1 MSIDNRQSA
10 GASGQTM
17 ENRPENMDSV
27 PVAYG
32 RWSVVSILAQVFS
45 VVFHPL
51 FIPFYVIGFLINY
64 HPSYFSGFSFYAKF
78 EIMRSVF
85 VNTILFPAF
94 ALLVMKGLGFV
105 RSVFLHTQQDRIGP
119 YLANMIFYFWMA
131 RVFFNY
137 KPEITP
143 ILASFMTG
151 VFLTTA
157 IALIAN
163 IFYKI
168 SMHAIGCGGML
179 GIFIIIMNSNTMLM
193 TWPLSIAL
201 LITGL
206 ACTSRLLVSKHT
218 PAEIYLGLAVGLV
231 CQFAAAIAIL

>member
-1 MSIDNRQSA
+1 MSIDNRQQSTDDRR
-10 GASGQTM
+10 QDI
-17 ENRPENMDSV
+17 NDVSV
-27 PVAYG
+27 VYG
-32 RWSVVSILAQVFS
+32 RWSVVSILAHFFS

-51 FIPFYVIGFLINY
+51 FIPFYVVAFLINF
-64 HPSYFSGFSFYAKF
+64 HPSYFSGLGFYTKF
-78 EIMRSVF
+78 ELLRSTA

-105 RSVFLHTQQDRIGP
+105 KSFMLYSREDRIGP
-119 YLANMIFYFWMA
+119 YLVNMIFYFWMA
-131 RVFFNY
+131 RVLFNY
-137 KPEITP
+137 KPELTP

-151 VFLTTA
+151 VFITTA
-157 IALIAN
+157 VALIAN

-168 SMHAIGCGGML
+168 SIHAIGCGGML
-179 GIFIIIMNSNTMLM
+179 GIFIIIMNSNSMLM

-206 ACTSRLLVSKHT
+206 VCTSRLIVSDHT
-218 PAEIYLGLAVGLV
+218 PKDIYMGLLVGLA

>member
-1 MSIDNRQSA
+1 MIDN
-10 GASGQTM
+10 GQLTM
-17 ENRPENMDSV
+17 KDTTMV
-27 PVAYG
+27 YG
-32 RWSVVSILAQVFS
+32 RWSVVSILAQLFS
-45 VVFHPL
+45 VIFHPL
-51 FIPFYVIGFLINY
+51 FIPFYIIAFLINY
-64 HPSYFSGFSFYAKF
+64 HPSYFSGFSFYTKF
-78 EIMRSVF
+78 EILRSVF

-105 RSVFLHTQQDRIGP
+105 RSIMLHTQQDRIGP

-131 RVFFNY
+131 RVFFNFQ
-137 KPEITP
+137 PQLTP
-143 ILASFMTG
+143 VLASFMTG

-157 IALIAN
+157 IALMAN

-179 GIFIIIMNSNTMLM
+179 GIFIIIMNTNSMLM

-206 ACTSRLLVSKHT
+206 VCTSRLIVSNHT
-218 PAEIYLGLAVGLV
+218 QKEIYLGLLVGLV
-231 CQFAAAIAIL
+231 CQFGAAIVIL

>member
-1 MSIDNRQSA
+1 MMDNRQQTTDDLLQDTNSV
-10 GASGQTM
+10 SVVYGQ
-17 ENRPENMDSV
+17 
-27 PVAYG
+27 
-32 RWSVVSILAQVFS
+32 WSVVSILAHCFS

-51 FIPFYVIGFLINY
+51 FIPFYVVAFLVNY
-64 HPSYFSGFSFYAKF
+64 HPSYFSGFNFYTKF
-78 EIMRSVF
+78 ELLRSTA

-105 RSVFLHTQQDRIGP
+105 KSFFLHTQQDRIGP

-131 RVFFNY
+131 RVFFNFR
-137 KPEITP
+137 PELTP
-143 ILASFMTG
+143 VLATFMTG

-157 IALIAN
+157 VALIAN

-179 GIFIIIMNSNTMLM
+179 GIFIIIMNSNSMLM

-201 LITGL
+201 LITGIV
-206 ACTSRLLVSKHT
+206 CTSRLMVSNHT
-218 PAEIYLGLAVGLV
+218 QKEIYMGLVVGLV
-231 CQFAAAIAIL
+231 CQFAAAIVIL

>member
-1 MSIDNRQSA
+1 MTIDKRQ
-10 GASGQTM
+10 QTTD
-17 ENRPENMDSV
+17 NRPESINSIPMV
-27 PVAYG
+27 YG
-32 RWSVVSILAQVFS
+32 RWSVVSILAHIFS

-51 FIPFYVIGFLINY
+51 FIPFYVVAFLIKF
-64 HPSYFSGFSFYAKF
+64 HPSYFSGFSFYSKF
-78 EIMRSVF
+78 EILRSVF

-105 RSVFLHTQQDRIGP
+105 KSVFLHTQQDRIGP

-137 KPEITP
+137 TPELTP
-143 ILASFMTG
+143 VMASFMTG

-179 GIFIIIMNSNTMLM
+179 GIFIIIMFSNSMLM

-201 LITGL
+201 LISGL
-206 ACTSRLLVSKHT
+206 ACTSRLIVNNHT
-218 PAEIYLGLAVGLV
+218 PKEIYLGLAVGLV

>member
-1 MSIDNRQSA
+1 MTETIHITQD
-10 GASGQTM
+10 T
-17 ENRPENMDSV
+17 V
-27 PVAYG
+27 PQQKQHI
-32 RWSVVSILAQVFS
+32 ILRFFAHLFS

-51 FIPFYVIGFLINY
+51 FIPFYVVAFLVNF
-64 HPSYFSGFSFYAKF
+64 HPSYFSGLGFYTKF
-78 EIMRSVF
+78 ELLRSTA

-105 RSVFLHTQQDRIGP
+105 KSVLLHTQQDRIGP

-131 RVFFNY
+131 RVFFNF
-137 KPEITP
+137 KPELTP
-143 ILASFMTG
+143 VLASFMTG

-157 IALIAN
+157 VALIAN
-163 IFYKI
+163 IFSKI

-179 GIFIIIMNSNTMLM
+179 GIFIIIMNSNSMLM

-206 ACTSRLLVSKHT
+206 VCTSRLIVSNHTQKDIYMGLV
-218 PAEIYLGLAVGLV
+218 VGLV

>member
-1 MSIDNRQSA
+1 MMDNRQQTTDN
-10 GASGQTM
+10 GQQGI
-17 ENRPENMDSV
+17 ESDSV
-27 PVAYG
+27 VGG
-32 RWSVVSILAQVFS
+32 RWSVVSLLAHFFS

-51 FIPFYVIGFLINY
+51 FIPFYVVTFLINY
-64 HPSYFSGFSFYAKF
+64 HPSYFSGLGFYTKF
-78 EIMRSVF
+78 ELLRSTA

-105 RSVFLHTQQDRIGP
+105 KSFMLHSREDRIGP

-131 RVFFNY
+131 RVLFNY
-137 KPEITP
+137 KPELTP
-143 ILASFMTG
+143 MLASFMTG
-151 VFLTTA
+151 VFITTA

-179 GIFIIIMNSNTMLM
+179 GIFIIIMNSNSMLM
-193 TWPLSIAL
+193 TWPLSLAL

-206 ACTSRLLVSKHT
+206 VCTSRLIVSDHT
-218 PAEIYLGLAVGLV
+218 PKEIYMGLLVGLV

>member
-1 MSIDNRQSA
+1 MTETLPHTQAIDYKF
-10 GASGQTM
+10 SGIT
-17 ENRPENMDSV
+17 RFF
-27 PVAYG
+27 AH
-32 RWSVVSILAQVFS
+32 LFS

-51 FIPFYVIGFLINY
+51 FIPFYVVAFLVYY
-64 HPSYFSGFSFYAKF
+64 HPSYFSGFSFYTKF
-78 EIMRSVF
+78 ELLRSTA

-105 RSVFLHTQQDRIGP
+105 KSLMLHTQQDRIGP

-131 RVFFNY
+131 RVCFNF
-137 KPEITP
+137 KPELTP
-143 ILASFMTG
+143 VIATFITG

-157 IALIAN
+157 VALIAN
-163 IFYKI
+163 IFNKV

-179 GIFIIIMNSNTMLM
+179 GIFIIVMYSNSMLM

-201 LITGL
+201 LITGIV
-206 ACTSRLLVSKHT
+206 CTSRLIISSHT
-218 PAEIYLGLAVGLV
+218 PKEIYIGLTIGLV

>member
-1 MSIDNRQSA
+1 MTEAVQS
-10 GASGQTM
+10 T
-17 ENRPENMDSV
+17 ENTNEIQDHHI
-27 PVAYG
+27 
-32 RWSVVSILAQVFS
+32 ILRFFAQLFS

-51 FIPFYVIGFLINY
+51 FIPFYVILFLINF
-64 HPSYFSGFSFYAKF
+64 HPSYFSGLGFYTKF
-78 EIMRSVF
+78 ELLRSTF

-105 RSVFLHTQQDRIGP
+105 KSFMLYSREDRIGP

-137 KPEITP
+137 KPELTP

-151 VFLTTA
+151 VFITTA
-157 IALIAN
+157 VALIAN

-179 GIFIIIMNSNTMLM
+179 GIFIIIMYNNSMLM
-193 TWPLSIAL
+193 TWPLSLAL
-201 LITGL
+201 LITGIV
-206 ACTSRLLVSKHT
+206 CTSRLIASDHSPK
-218 PAEIYLGLAVGLV
+218 EIYMGLLVGLV